1 MKIDKALMILTV
13 AALLVSGCSDKEKK
27 SEQIEQD
34 MADMVAES
42 VLVDSSELLPDDS
55 MVEDDFE
62 AADEAALDMPGAPA
76 GDGYVVQVSSATD
89 ESYAFY
95 LVDLW
100 KERGYSPYVT
110 TIDYNDEIH
119 FRVRIGL
126 FDAHS
131 EARNLVAELK
141 DKYSADAWIDQVSY

>member
-1 MKIDKALMILTV
+1 MKIDKALIILTM
-13 AALLVSGCSDKEKK
+13 AALLASGCSDKQKE

-34 MADMVAES
+34 MTDIAAES
-42 VLVDSSELLPDDS
+42 TMVDSSELMLDTS

-62 AADEAALDMPGAPA
+62 AADEAALEMPGAPQ
-76 GDGYVVQVSSATD
+76 GDGYIVQVSSATD

-100 KERGYSPYVT
+100 TERGYEPYVT
-110 TIDYNDEIH
+110 TINYNDETY

-126 FDAHS
+126 YDDYSLAKK
-131 EARNLVAELK
+131 LVAGFILK
-141 DKYSADAWIDQVSY
+141 KGSLK

>member
-13 AALLVSGCSDKEKK
+13 TALLASGCSDKQKE

-34 MADMVAES
+34 MTDLAAES
-42 VLVDSSELLPDDS
+42 ATVDTSESVPDTS
-55 MVEDDFE
+55 MVEDDYE
-62 AADEAALDMPGAPA
+62 AAAEAALDLPGAPQ

-100 KERGYSPYVT
+100 KERGYEPYVT
-110 TIDYNDEIH
+110 TINYNDETH

-131 EARNLVAELK
+131 EAKKLVAELK